1 MRSKIIIKH
10 KGNSSK
16 DECLF
21 FGEKLMEFDIR
32 FSAGGR
38 ILTRDPFKE
47 HYNLMPRN
55 YLRILL
61 KEWYL
66 KSHVSR
72 RGKELDRLIVII
84 MEAREKTNKVLT
96 SSEDR
101 GESEDIAQNKIG

>member
-66 KSHVSR
+66 KSHFSR
-72 RGKELDRLIVII
+72 RGKELDRFIDFFID
-84 MEAREKTNKVLT
+84 ACEKSCKMLT
-96 SSEDR
+96 SDGVR
-101 GESEDIAQNKIG
+101 GESVEIEEKNI